1 MRAFQI
7 SLFYISIENFI
18 TINWLIR
25 LLKRTGRFFMLV
37 RAWPLYLWEL
47 LKAKRDWPCL
57 SLGRYILNVKV
68 RMISVS
74 RKTPSSTS
82 GYAIFGAV
90 VKTLSS
96 TKSHFLPCTPI
107 AVQPFCELHV
117 SWSWAIAAY
126 LWTNLRW

>member
-7 SLFYISIENFI
+7 SLFYINIENFI

-25 LLKRTGRFFMLV
+25 LLKRTGRFFFMLV

-68 RMISVS
+68 RMISVKEDS
-74 RKTPSSTS
+74 IFYKRICNIWCCCQNPLKHKKPFPALHPNSSST
-82 GYAIFGAV
+82 
-90 VKTLSS
+90 L
-96 TKSHFLPCTPI
+96 
-107 AVQPFCELHV
+107 
-117 SWSWAIAAY
+117 
-126 LWTNLRW
+126 LRVTCKLKLGNRSIPLN